1 MNTKKFKS
9 VAVAIE
15 TYKLLKKLAAA
26 DDRSAGMQITYLVKQ
41 EAKKRKLA
49 ACHSCLSL
57 NHIVNLNLIG
67 SMRKSVVMTAV
78 RNTPKII

>member
-1 MNTKKFKS
+1 MNIKKFKS
-9 VAVAIE
+9 VAVAME

-49 ACHSCLSL
+49 A
-57 NHIVNLNLIG
+57 
-67 SMRKSVVMTAV
+67 
-78 RNTPKII
+78 